1 MLPAMAF
8 VEYDAIGEE
17 REERR
22 SAVESLASLV
32 YGLVLAYLWFVV
44 ALFVFVPLI
53 ALVAHAF

>member
-1 MLPAMAF
+1 MAF